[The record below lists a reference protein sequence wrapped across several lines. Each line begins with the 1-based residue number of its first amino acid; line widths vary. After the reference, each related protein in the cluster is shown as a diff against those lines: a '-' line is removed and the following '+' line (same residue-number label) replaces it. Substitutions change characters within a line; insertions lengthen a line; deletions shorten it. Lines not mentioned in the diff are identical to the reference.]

1 MGNDSK
7 KIVKAAMVAAIAI
20 GFGVGNA
27 QASAGPAKANANK
40 EMEKCYGIAK
50 AGMNDCGT
58 PTHACAAHSAKDAD
72 PNDWMYVPK
81 GSCEKIV
88 GGKTK

>member
-1 MGNDSK
+1 MSHDSK
-7 KIVKAAMVAAIAI
+7 KMVKAAMAAVIA
-20 GFGVGNA
+20 VGMGTTSTSFA
-27 QASAGPAKANANK
+27 AAEKAAPNK

-58 PTHACAAHSAKDAD
+58 PTHACASHSTKDAD

-81 GSCEKIV
+81 GACDKIV

>member
-1 MGNDSK
+1 MSTK
-7 KIVKAAMVAAIAI
+7 EEKRVKIAI
-20 GFGVGNA
+20 STSVIFGLIAAV
-27 QASAGPAKANANK
+27 ASVSVEAKDGNK

-58 PTHACAAHSAKDAD
+58 PTHSCASHTT
-72 PNDWMYVPK
+72 NDSSPDDWIYVPK
-81 GSCEKIV
+81 GTCDKIV